1 MIVADYSMPG
11 AEMRVLAGEVVQAE
25 EVPRA
30 RLAASG
36 LPVNVEG
43 GEFMTRELLK
53 VGNREVYGAD
63 FSRVIGEWLSNQR
76 KPAELMVLERREW
89 GNFWLSAQRQ
99 GSRPAGRRRRCRPGE
114 LQRRIERVD
123 QLHAQI
129 SRIEKVEIGRIN
141 HGLERL
147 RLKTR
152 KLELT
157 TVWMRPLRPI
167 WTPSAP
173 SGDAA
178 EYRVLEDKLV
188 ALQQQFNRDSITVR
202 TADGREQEITLG
214 KVVRAFQ
221 PNAMST
227 PQKLMF
233 YFAKLREFVS
243 DEPREA
249 NTEGGVFPAIF
260 GTVLMTLIMAVIVTP
275 FGVIAAV
282 YLREYAKQGLLTRI
296 IRIAVNNLAG
306 VPSIVYG
313 VFGLGFFVYVLGG
326 SLDRLFYPEAAPA
339 PVFGTPGLMWASLTL
354 AILTLPVVIVA
365 TEEGLARIPRMI
377 REGLLALGAT
387 KSGDVVEG
395 GAADGQP
402 GDDDR
407 FHPRRGAC
415 RRRSGAAD
423 AGRRGRWRRTC
434 RSTAT
439 TPICIWTRRSC
450 TASHLRRRLPEPQRR
465 GGAAAGLRHRAAA
478 GTGDRHAQLQRDLHS
493 QPPAREVQGAGS
505 LIEAVRVRQRPGER
519 GAGPTCACSFALAAA
534 NGANTTQTT
543 THSIDIRPRPRQA
556 QPEPGQRAGR
566 HRGARP
572 QPAVLRPEAGV
583 AQRQHEHPR
592 QRVTAFIGPS
602 GCGKSTPLRCFNRM
616 NDRVDGCRIEGAIN
630 LDGQNIYQKGVTWPT
645 CVVASAWCSEAQP
658 VPQEH
663 LRERGLRPAHPCI
676 KQKRVLDET
685 VEWAL
690 KGAALW
696 EEVKDRCTSRH
707 SASGGQQQRS
717 VIART
722 IAVQPEVLLLDEPS
736 SASTHPR

>member
-1 MIVADYSMPG
+1 MNAGAVSIAVIMTLGLLAIIAVRGLAHFWPADVIVADYSMPG

-63 FSRVIGEWLSNQR
+63 FSWVVGEWLSNQR
-76 KPAELMVLERREW
+76 TPVELMVLERREW
-89 GNFWLSAQRQ
+89 GNFYGYLLNVKE
-99 GSRPAGRRRRCRPGE
+99 AGQLVAEGEGAWNE
-114 LQRRIERVD
+114 LQARIDRVD
-123 QLHAQI
+123 QLHTQI

-152 KLELT
+152 QLELND
-157 TVWMRPLRPI
+157 RL
-167 WTPSAP
+167 
-173 SGDAA
+173 DAAAQADLDAERAQWDA
-178 EYRVLEDKLV
+178 EYRVLEEKLV

-233 YFAKLREFVS
+233 YFAKLWEFVS

-377 REGLLALGAT
+377 REGSLALGAT
-387 KSGDVVEG
+387 KSETLWKVVL
-395 GAADGQP
+395 P
-402 GDDDR
+402 M
-407 FHPRRGAC
+407 
-415 RRRSGAAD
+415 
-423 AGRRGRWRRTC
+423 
-434 RSTAT
+434 
-439 TPICIWTRRSC
+439 
-450 TASHLRRRLPEPQRR
+450 ASPAMMTGLILAVAR
-465 GGAAAGLRHRAAA
+465 AAGEVAPLMLVGVVKLAPNLPLN
-478 GTGDRHAQLQRDLHS
+478 GNYPYLHLDQKIMHLGFHIYDVGFQS
-493 QPPAREVQGAGS
+493 PNV
-505 LIEAVRVRQRPGER
+505 EA
-519 GAGPTCACSFALAAA
+519 
-534 NGANTTQTT
+534 
-543 THSIDIRPRPRQA
+543 
-556 QPEPGQRAGR
+556 
-566 HRGARP
+566 ARP
-572 QPAVLRPEAGV
+572 LVYATALLLVLVIA
-583 AQRQHEHPR
+583 ALNF
-592 QRVTAFIGPS
+592 TA
-602 GCGKSTPLRCFNRM
+602 
-616 NDRVDGCRIEGAIN
+616 
-630 LDGQNIYQKGVTWPT
+630 IYIRN
-645 CVVASAWCSEAQP
+645 
-658 VPQEH
+658 H
-663 LRERGLRPAHPCI
+663 LREKYKA
-676 KQKRVLDET
+676 LD
-685 VEWAL
+685 
-690 KGAALW
+690 
-696 EEVKDRCTSRH
+696 H
-707 SASGGQQQRS
+707 
-717 VIART
+717 
-722 IAVQPEVLLLDEPS
+722 
-736 SASTHPR
+736 

>member
-1 MIVADYSMPG
+1 MNAGAVSIAVIMTLGLLAIIAVRGLAHFWPADVIVADYSMPG

-25 EVPRA
+25 DVPRA

-63 FSRVIGEWLSNQR
+63 FSWVVGEWLSNQR
-76 KPAELMVLERREW
+76 KPAELVVLERREW
-89 GNFWLSAQRQ
+89 GNFYGYLLNVKE
-99 GSRPAGRRRRCRPGE
+99 AGQLVAEGDAAWGE
-114 LQRRIERVD
+114 LQRRIDRVD

-152 KLELT
+152 KLELDD
-157 TVWMRPLRPI
+157 RL
-167 WTPSAP
+167 
-173 SGDAA
+173 DAAAQADLDAERAQWDA

-233 YFAKLREFVS
+233 YFAKLWEFVS

-377 REGLLALGAT
+377 REGSLALGAT
-387 KSGDVVEG
+387 KSETLWKVVL
-395 GAADGQP
+395 P
-402 GDDDR
+402 M
-407 FHPRRGAC
+407 
-415 RRRSGAAD
+415 
-423 AGRRGRWRRTC
+423 
-434 RSTAT
+434 
-439 TPICIWTRRSC
+439 
-450 TASHLRRRLPEPQRR
+450 ASPAMMTGLILAVAR
-465 GGAAAGLRHRAAA
+465 AAGEVAPLMLVGVVKLAPNLPLN
-478 GTGDRHAQLQRDLHS
+478 GNYPYLHLDQKIMHLGFHIYDVGFQS
-493 QPPAREVQGAGS
+493 PNV
-505 LIEAVRVRQRPGER
+505 EA
-519 GAGPTCACSFALAAA
+519 
-534 NGANTTQTT
+534 
-543 THSIDIRPRPRQA
+543 
-556 QPEPGQRAGR
+556 
-566 HRGARP
+566 ARP
-572 QPAVLRPEAGV
+572 LVYATALLLVLVIA
-583 AQRQHEHPR
+583 
-592 QRVTAFIGPS
+592 TLNFS
-602 GCGKSTPLRCFNRM
+602 
-616 NDRVDGCRIEGAIN
+616 AIYIRN
-630 LDGQNIYQKGVTWPT
+630 
-645 CVVASAWCSEAQP
+645 
-658 VPQEH
+658 H
-663 LRERGLRPAHPCI
+663 LREKYKA
-676 KQKRVLDET
+676 LD
-685 VEWAL
+685 
-690 KGAALW
+690 
-696 EEVKDRCTSRH
+696 H
-707 SASGGQQQRS
+707 
-717 VIART
+717 
-722 IAVQPEVLLLDEPS
+722 
-736 SASTHPR
+736 

>member
-1 MIVADYSMPG
+1 MKKDSLNTWVKSGTPWIWMNAGAVSIAVIMTLGLLAIIAVRGLAHFWPADVIVADYSVPG
-11 AEMRVLAGEVVQAE
+11 AETRVLAGEVVQAE

-63 FSRVIGEWLSNQR
+63 FSWVVGEWLSNQR
-76 KPAELMVLERREW
+76 TPAELMVLERREW
-89 GNFWLSAQRQ
+89 GNFYGFLLNVKE
-99 GSRPAGRRRRCRPGE
+99 AGQLVAEGEGAWNE
-114 LQRRIERVD
+114 LQARIDRVD
-123 QLHAQI
+123 ELHTQI

-152 KLELT
+152 KLELDD
-157 TVWMRPLRPI
+157 RL
-167 WTPSAP
+167 
-173 SGDAA
+173 DAAAQAELDAERAQWDA

-202 TADGREQEITLG
+202 TADGREQEISLG

-233 YFAKLREFVS
+233 YFAKLWEFVS

-377 REGLLALGAT
+377 REGSLALGAT
-387 KSGDVVEG
+387 KSETLWKVVL
-395 GAADGQP
+395 P
-402 GDDDR
+402 M
-407 FHPRRGAC
+407 
-415 RRRSGAAD
+415 
-423 AGRRGRWRRTC
+423 
-434 RSTAT
+434 
-439 TPICIWTRRSC
+439 
-450 TASHLRRRLPEPQRR
+450 ASPAMMTGLILAVAR
-465 GGAAAGLRHRAAA
+465 AAGEVAPLMLVGVVKLAPNLPLN
-478 GTGDRHAQLQRDLHS
+478 GNYPYLHLDQKIMHLGFHIYDVGFQS
-493 QPPAREVQGAGS
+493 PNV
-505 LIEAVRVRQRPGER
+505 EA
-519 GAGPTCACSFALAAA
+519 
-534 NGANTTQTT
+534 
-543 THSIDIRPRPRQA
+543 
-556 QPEPGQRAGR
+556 
-566 HRGARP
+566 ARP
-572 QPAVLRPEAGV
+572 LVYA
-583 AQRQHEHPR
+583 
-592 QRVTAFIGPS
+592 TAFLLVLVI
-602 GCGKSTPLRCFNRM
+602 
-616 NDRVDGCRIEGAIN
+616 AILN
-630 LDGQNIYQKGVTWPT
+630 FSA
-645 CVVASAWCSEAQP
+645 VVIRN
-658 VPQEH
+658 H
-663 LRERGLRPAHPCI
+663 LREKYKA
-676 KQKRVLDET
+676 LD
-685 VEWAL
+685 
-690 KGAALW
+690 
-696 EEVKDRCTSRH
+696 H
-707 SASGGQQQRS
+707 
-717 VIART
+717 
-722 IAVQPEVLLLDEPS
+722 
-736 SASTHPR
+736 